1 MPAPDALPP
10 VVCAVTTRSGSGF
23 GVFCSLRDAPCLLLP
38 MHVLGRVEDARLALV
53 DLVVDGPRRRVHLQP
68 DVMLA
73 HSPAPPEGRPPDAN
87 HMDYAL
93 VACEVPT
100 GVPREAFRPLEA
112 SVATD
117 EIVAGD
123 EIFVGAG
130 RRIRDASA
138 PDGTADSHAPTE
150 WRRGFVTTPP
160 RDRAGITVRYSARTI
175 PGWSGAP
182 VARLARDARRADD
195 DDPEPSRGAGRLL
208 AVHRAGADG
217 ADGEGIAA
225 REIARDVLET
235 VATAGVRKAAAAG
248 DLSAAVAELA
258 RAERDSRGAS
268 LSRGGGGGGGG
279 GGTTGVGDGG
289 DGAVDR
295 TGGIRTRG
303 RREVGDGGGGVG
315 EGVGE
320 VDRRASEIG
329 EARGGDVSR
338 AGRVGEGGDR
348 REGRRR
354 GRGRVRV
361 ASDRDAPGIGGHSG
375 QGGVGDADATKRR
388 RGGESVVVQ
397 TQVRRLLM
405 CVFMTTS
412 LRCVN
417 DRRSSRFPAAVSL
430 AHIARASASA
440 SVLRAIRTM
449 RGTQDVSL
457 QTRGRDFYGSLP
469 LGTRAILTG
478 CVGLYVLCVL
488 VGYDAFHEVCM
499 APHWVL
505 RGGEVHRVFTYAWFH
520 GSVIHLA
527 FNMMAFVPMA
537 TSLERLLGTVQ
548 FTHVIALFTLLTSC
562 YHVCLAVVAGTLGHP
577 SMQACAIGFSGVIFG
592 VIVVDTHLSAVPHRY
607 VFGFFVVPSQWYP
620 LALLLFLQVLMPQ
633 VSFLGHLSGLLAGL
647 TYVRGYLNPLLL
659 RPTTRDAIEASAILG
674 RVARHPAYVAGG
686 APANA
691 VPGSGGAVLPLFFT
705 GGGSGG
711 GSADSGTVAPRQWWQ
726 MPTFARRGVGSDDGR
741 ASPGGAG
748 GGAGAAGQRQGQPPG
763 TAGGA
768 DGRPASSGG
777 GGGGGARR

>member
-100 GVPREAFRPLEA
+100 GVSREAFRPLEA

-182 VARLARDARRADD
+182 VVARERRAARDD

-258 RAERDSRGAS
+258 RAERDSRGARCRAAAAAAAAVAERPES
-268 LSRGGGGGGGG
+268 ATAAMARLIERGGFAPADDARSATAAEALERELARWTDAHPKSARLAAATCHALGALARAGI
-279 GGTTGVGDGG
+279 VARDGG
-289 DGAVDR
+289 A
-295 TGGIRTRG
+295 
-303 RREVGDGGGGVG
+303 
-315 EGVGE
+315 
-320 VDRRASEIG
+320 
-329 EARGGDVSR
+329 
-338 AGRVGEGGDR
+338 
-348 REGRRR
+348 
-354 GRGRVRV
+354 
-361 ASDRDAPGIGGHSG
+361 
-375 QGGVGDADATKRR
+375 VGDACVSRVIETHLGSGAIQAKGEWAMRMRR
-388 RGGESVVVQ
+388 RE
-397 TQVRRLLM
+397 
-405 CVFMTTS
+405 
-412 LRCVN
+412 
-417 DRRSSRFPAAVSL
+417 
-430 AHIARASASA
+430 
-440 SVLRAIRTM
+440 
-449 RGTQDVSL
+449 
-457 QTRGRDFYGSLP
+457 
-469 LGTRAILTG
+469 
-478 CVGLYVLCVL
+478 
-488 VGYDAFHEVCM
+488 DA
-499 APHWVL
+499 
-505 RGGEVHRVFTYAWFH
+505 G
-520 GSVIHLA
+520 
-527 FNMMAFVPMA
+527 
-537 TSLERLLGTVQ
+537 
-548 FTHVIALFTLLTSC
+548 
-562 YHVCLAVVAGTLGHP
+562 
-577 SMQACAIGFSGVIFG
+577 
-592 VIVVDTHLSAVPHRY
+592 
-607 VFGFFVVPSQWYP
+607 
-620 LALLLFLQVLMPQ
+620 
-633 VSFLGHLSGLLAGL
+633 
-647 TYVRGYLNPLLL
+647 
-659 RPTTRDAIEASAILG
+659 
-674 RVARHPAYVAGG
+674 
-686 APANA
+686 
-691 VPGSGGAVLPLFFT
+691 
-705 GGGSGG
+705 
-711 GSADSGTVAPRQWWQ
+711 
-726 MPTFARRGVGSDDGR
+726 GR
-741 ASPGGAG
+741 AS
-748 GGAGAAGQRQGQPPG
+748 
-763 TAGGA
+763 
-768 DGRPASSGG
+768 SS
-777 GGGGGARR
+777 RLRFDVF